1 MNKYKLG
8 SLIFMISIAGL
19 PAVCSA
25 SEKEYNDSYIYN
37 NVLDKTSNNVKLDK
51 LYNLYSVK
59 SVNQLIST
67 IKLSDKQQAVVE
79 SIAIFI
85 DNTSFE
91 KVIDVFSDSLYAD
104 VPVNDKF
111 QGQKYEI
118 TDLKDTY
125 ENKIKKE
132 RYQYATL
139 IVSSNSLE
147 SYDQETVKQ
156 QLILLSYLIRW
167 GNFSNGKH
175 MFWNEI
181 YNTQSNLMTKEEVN
195 QLNQSFIE
203 LFLENPTQNLASK
216 NVNNTFATALKTVGI
231 NNSYKQFVEQFLIKN
246 GITDYSSWFYDTFKG
261 EVYKD
266 HYEDTN
272 YDVGVWNRSKVFTNF
287 LPYLLNQTNNTNLII
302 GETRGEI
309 IFLSPYNYSNDH
321 DQAEI
326 VLKRAMK
333 TVTNILELYD
343 RTIENQE
350 LINIDKTLGQR
361 AILDQG
367 RNWLNPDDSLSYELY
382 RVAGYTGS
390 HPNNGAIAGAGQIQ
404 MQATR
409 LESQGTLAHEL
420 AHELN
425 DLFRADNEF
434 YSTYTSNIGRQMG
447 AYLNTFGDNELVIKD
462 ADTVAN
468 KSTLQMKTKADM
480 VTYTKNVEDMAYVL
494 DTLVGI
500 KVLELPLEE
509 QIKYIKVALVN
520 GETGNLITTTPDI
533 SNVQTRDISID
544 ELKQM
549 NLKTIDDLID
559 NNIVIMKPGDTNK
572 NILLNH
578 GQGYGTT
585 LNYSAFFLV
594 NGKDYHH
601 NHRIINTLLAEDGWE
616 AFRLFNDTYKN
627 SIKIHTNDGINLE
640 ELADIGSLEALRAV
654 YKDDTMTYRQLMK
667 NRYAE
672 VMKNLKEN
680 GLLNQSYNQVLN
692 DFSKAELEDFYK
704 YKLQMMKK
712 YLNLTDDFSKS
723 VFSIDNDVYK
733 SVGSYTDLYESIIEN
748 SYANISLNKS
758 FKVDGK
764 YADKELPE
772 FNGILDGNGFT
783 ISKSNH
789 PLFTSLKDSEVK
801 NILLVESNI
810 IDTEHSRIGG
820 IANSSE
826 GANLKNVHVLNS
838 KINTESKEKV
848 VSGGVIGQSTN
859 TQIINCSVQDTQVSG
874 TYVGGITGVANSS
887 KIANT
892 YTTGEVKNVSTGDLR
907 IGGLIGNGYNK
918 TEVNNSYTRMR
929 VTQGNGML
937 GSDYSSGNKQIR
949 FVNSVSLAEITNTNK
964 SKYYNYSV
972 SASPWENNFEI
983 TEYAGK
989 SSEPIVNLDIKSINR
1004 NQVNQEFFKK
1014 DIKWGEEAIWGI
1026 EKDTSEN
1033 QLPYLKNS
1041 DPRNKQEEDLSSL
1054 TLTTDYKEVYVGDSI
1069 ELIDFIEEV
1078 RSKEGKEVDKKEVDI
1093 VGSVDTSK
1101 PGETIIVYKYNN
1113 IEKELKVVVKE
1124 KQASINVH
1132 DSIIYVGDSWK
1143 AEDNFDGATDKE
1155 GREVPFEKVEVS
1167 GDKIDTDIVGRYE
1180 VIYRYE
1186 EIESKAIITVKE
1198 KRTDFSKQT
1207 TITFLEDK
1215 DTGNIIDPDNP
1226 ENGVEPVDPVNP
1238 YGAELMISYASNL
1251 NFGTHKAKTATSF
1264 NALADNVWANEEHT
1278 ITRKVTPFVAIKDT
1292 RGANRKGWVLTAK
1305 QDGEFEGE
1313 NKQPLKGAEIS
1324 LSNFEYPELVG
1335 APVVNSNEV
1344 VLNHEAKELAKA
1356 DNQQGIGSWTLKL
1369 GALDKAIAQGEEN
1382 EMYQTTS
1389 GVKLSIPANSQIDT
1403 QMYSTSVTW
1412 ELAVDPTL

>member
-1 MNKYKLG
+1 MNKYKIG
-8 SLIFMISIAGL
+8 SLISIISIMGL
-19 PAVCSA
+19 SAVCSA
-25 SEKEYNDSYIYN
+25 NEKEYKDSYIYN
-37 NVLDKTSNNVKLDK
+37 NVLDKFSKNVNLDK
-51 LYNLYSVK
+51 LYNLYSEK
-59 SVNQLIST
+59 SVNQLISDT
-67 IKLSDKQQAVVE
+67 KLSDKQQAVVE
-79 SIAIFI
+79 NIAVFI
-85 DNTSFE
+85 DSTSFE

-118 TDLKDTY
+118 TDLKDIY

-132 RYQYATL
+132 KYQYATL

-167 GNFSNGKH
+167 GNFSNGQH

-181 YNTQSNLMTKEEVN
+181 YNTQSNLMTKEEVK

-216 NVNNTFATALKTVGI
+216 NVNNTFATALKSVGI

-246 GITDYSSWFYDTFKG
+246 GITDYSSWFYDMFKG

-272 YDVGVWNRSKVFTNF
+272 YDVGIWNRSKVFTNF
-287 LPYLLNQTNNTNLII
+287 LPYLLNQTKNTNLMI

-309 IFLSPYNYSNDH
+309 IFLSPYNYSNDY

-326 VLKRAMK
+326 VVKRAMK
-333 TVTNILELYD
+333 TITNILELYD

-361 AILDQG
+361 AVLDQG

-390 HPNNGAIAGAGQIQ
+390 HPNNGAVAGTGQIQ

-409 LESQGTLAHEL
+409 LDRQGTLAHEL
-420 AHELN
+420 AHELD
-425 DLFRADNEF
+425 DLFRANSEF
-434 YSTYTSNIGRQMG
+434 YSTYTSNIGRQTG
-447 AYLNTFGDNELVIKD
+447 AYLNTFGDNEFVIKD
-462 ADTVAN
+462 ADAVAN

-480 VTYTKNVEDMAYVL
+480 VTYTKNMEDMTYVL
-494 DTLVGI
+494 DALVGI
-500 KVLELPLEE
+500 KVLALPLEE
-509 QIKYIKVALVN
+509 QVKYIKVALVN
-520 GETGNLITTTPDI
+520 GETGSLITTTPDI
-533 SNVQTRDISID
+533 NNVQTRDVSID

-627 SIKIHTNDGINLE
+627 SIKIHTNDEINGD
-640 ELADIGSLEALRAV
+640 ELVGIGSLEALRAV
-654 YKDDTMTYRQLMK
+654 YNDDTMTYRQLMK

-680 GLLNQSYNQVLN
+680 GLLNQSYNQVVN
-692 DFSKAELEDFYK
+692 DFSKSELEDFYK
-704 YKLQMMKK
+704 YKLHMMNK

-723 VFSIDNDVYK
+723 VFSIDNDVYR
-733 SVGSYTDLYESIIEN
+733 SVGSYTDLYESIKEN
-748 SYANISLNKS
+748 SYANVSLNKS

-764 YADKELPE
+764 YADKELPK
-772 FNGILDGNGFT
+772 FNGTLDGNGFT

-801 NILLVESNI
+801 NLLLVESNI
-810 IDTEHSRIGG
+810 VDTENLQIGG

-826 GANLKNVHVLNS
+826 GANLKNVHVINS
-838 KINTESKEKV
+838 KINTVNKEKV
-848 VSGGVIGQSTN
+848 VSGGVIGKSTN

-874 TYVGGITGVANSS
+874 SYVGGITGIANSS

-892 YTTGEVKNVSTGDLR
+892 YTTGEVKNVLSGDLR

-937 GSDYSSGNKQIR
+937 GSDYSTGNKQIR

-983 TEYAGK
+983 KEYAGK
-989 SSEPIVNLDIKSINR
+989 SSETLENLDIKSINI
-1004 NQVNQEFFKK
+1004 NQVNQEFFEK
-1014 DIKWGEEAIWGI
+1014 DMKWGEETIWGI
-1026 EKDTSEN
+1026 EKGTSEN
-1033 QLPYLKNS
+1033 QFPYLKNS
-1041 DPRNKQEEDLSSL
+1041 DPRNKQEEDFSSL
-1054 TLTTDYKEVYVGDSI
+1054 SLTTDYKEIYVGDSL

-1078 RSKEGKEVDKKEVDI
+1078 RSKEGNEVDKKEVDI

-1124 KQASINVH
+1124 KQARINVH

-1186 EIESKAIITVKE
+1186 EIESKAIVTVKE

-1226 ENGVEPVDPVNP
+1226 ENGVEPVEPVNP

-1324 LSNFEYPELVG
+1324 FSNFGYPKLVG
-1335 APVVNSNEV
+1335 APVINSNEV

-1356 DNQQGIGSWTLKL
+1356 DNQQGIGAWTLKL
-1369 GALDKAIAQGEEN
+1369 GTLDKEIAQGEEN